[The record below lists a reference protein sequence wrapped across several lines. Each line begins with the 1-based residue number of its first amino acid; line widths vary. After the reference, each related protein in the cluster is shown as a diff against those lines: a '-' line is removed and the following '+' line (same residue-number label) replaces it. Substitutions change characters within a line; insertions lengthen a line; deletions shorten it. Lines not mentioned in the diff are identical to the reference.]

1 MPLALLLLVTSLGR
15 AICPASTLLSLDLQL
30 ASVSGLRS
38 ACISLARAPAACCCS
53 CCSCCCALLASMSC
67 MQPARLDVRRNP
79 TRRLLVSIGVASVCL
94 SATRLPPVLQP
105 HQLHPGRSPDHLRA
119 IGWTSSCLANRDVA
133 ASAWF
138 ATSQSMSWYFGVA
151 GEAAWIPGGSI
162 SLVAP
167 AVPSGGVTLTVS
179 HTSLHDGQQGQFE
192 VMMSC
197 AACCV
202 RHRLRQTL
210 RWT

>member
-1 MPLALLLLVTSLGR
+1 MPSAQPPRCSLSISSSPQSAACAALAYLLLV
-15 AICPASTLLSLDLQL
+15 
-30 ASVSGLRS
+30 LRRPV
-38 ACISLARAPAACCCS
+38 AAPAAPAAVPCWPACPACS
-53 CCSCCCALLASMSC
+53 RLGWMCAATRPGACSSPSVW
-67 MQPARLDVRRNP
+67 RL
-79 TRRLLVSIGVASVCL
+79 SVCL
-94 SATRLPPVLQP
+94 RLDCRQCCSHISSTRAVHPTTFAPSAGRQAAWQTVMLP
-105 HQLHPGRSPDHLRA
+105 
-119 IGWTSSCLANRDVA
+119 
-133 ASAWF
+133 SAWF